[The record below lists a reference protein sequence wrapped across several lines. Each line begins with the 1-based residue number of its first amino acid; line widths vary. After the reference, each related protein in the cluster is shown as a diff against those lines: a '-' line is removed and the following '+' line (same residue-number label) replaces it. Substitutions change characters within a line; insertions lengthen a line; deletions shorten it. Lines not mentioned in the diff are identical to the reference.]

1 MRESGFAFWTFEA
14 VGENSWA
21 GTQKFEILRI

>member
-1 MRESGFAFWTFEA
+1 MSRSKTLFWNFEA

-21 GTQKFEILRI
+21 GTQKFEKWQL